1 MYSVPVILLSI
12 SVHHTCSSILTG
24 PVLEHGG
31 WSGKTDNE
39 EGAGGSKQPY
49 QAVSGYTYGGPPVH
63 PTDCYIETGCST
75 SCGAGFRLL
84 VPHSQAVGCGQLVLQ
99 VLPCNERTCPVD
111 CTWDQWTAWSQC
123 AQRVKR
129 QAGYGSPSLDG
140 ANTVC
145 SQSRARVIRKAPLN
159 GGRQCRG
166 ESIEERYCTSADCT
180 GRLLHV
186 DYAQEQIV

>member
-1 MYSVPVILLSI
+1 MYRVRNSVWNHRITGLRLKAVIS
-12 SVHHTCSSILTG
+12 C
-24 PVLEHGG
+24 
-31 WSGKTDNE
+31 
-39 EGAGGSKQPY
+39 AGLRPLGRQNLY
-49 QAVSGYTYGGPPVH
+49 H
-63 PTDCYIETGCST
+63 CYIETGCST
-75 SCGAGFRLL
+75 SCGDGFRLL
-84 VPHSQAVGCGQLVLQ
+84 VPQSQAVGCGQLVLQ
-99 VLPCNERTCPVD
+99 VLPCNERNCPVD
-111 CTWDQWTAWSQC
+111 CSWDHWTAWSQC

-186 DYAQEQIV
+186 DNAQEQIV